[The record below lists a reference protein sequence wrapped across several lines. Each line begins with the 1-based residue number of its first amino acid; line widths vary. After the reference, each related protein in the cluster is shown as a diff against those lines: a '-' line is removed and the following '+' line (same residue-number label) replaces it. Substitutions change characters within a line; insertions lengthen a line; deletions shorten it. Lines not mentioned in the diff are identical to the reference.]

1 MRGFVNAMVIALRA
15 RPEFLN
21 GPTVFVVLIG
31 SPTLLAA
38 LYLAVASAS
47 GTSSIEPPDAVAAG
61 LAVAGVM
68 STMSSSSLLS
78 ADQVHATLPFIV
90 IAPAS
95 RALVWTARV
104 FVVTSIGVVQ
114 GIVSVVASFAVTRN
128 APSIAQALP
137 VFGLIVLAAVVSVGL
152 GLSIA
157 ALGLVLRDSMLVP
170 NIAEQGLTVL
180 CGAVAPVATLWSPLQ
195 SIAQVLPV
203 THVVAAGRATATG
216 GPPLL
221 LESSFSVIAGIAW
234 GVVGVA
240 IWLVLERHARR
251 TGAIESMSIG

>member
-128 APSIAQALP
+128 APLDRP
-137 VFGLIVLAAVVSVGL
+137 
-152 GLSIA
+152 
-157 ALGLVLRDSMLVP
+157 
-170 NIAEQGLTVL
+170 
-180 CGAVAPVATLWSPLQ
+180 
-195 SIAQVLPV
+195 
-203 THVVAAGRATATG
+203 
-216 GPPLL
+216 GPPGLRAHRPRRRRL
-221 LESSFSVIAGIAW
+221 GRPRPVDRRAGAR
-234 GVVGVA
+234 A
-240 IWLVLERHARR
+240 PRQHAGPEHR
-251 TGAIESMSIG
+251 